1 MDTNAHGIHRYSC
14 KHTPYTHHTLK
25 ESYDSFGV
33 EPTPLLSRK
42 LGFSGAFGTS
52 DPQRPSGLALGRPRV
67 PLRSH
72 AAVRNST
79 FRRHAFARELDVDL
93 GDTQRLYD
101 RITYPQAASQITCR
115 ISWNNEFHFGS
126 SIFFIFF
133 SQDLFGVEWLDLSSS
148 VEFCQY
154 LSHMIFDP
162 AVIGLQIMGRADP
175 RCGKY
180 LEMVKC
186 L

>member
-1 MDTNAHGIHRYSC
+1 MWTPVHMEFIHTQANA
-14 KHTPYTHHTLK
+14 HHTLK

-115 ISWNNEFHFGS
+115 I
-126 SIFFIFF
+126 
-133 SQDLFGVEWLDLSSS
+133 L
-148 VEFCQY
+148 
-154 LSHMIFDP
+154 
-162 AVIGLQIMGRADP
+162 
-175 RCGKY
+175 
-180 LEMVKC
+180 
-186 L
+186 